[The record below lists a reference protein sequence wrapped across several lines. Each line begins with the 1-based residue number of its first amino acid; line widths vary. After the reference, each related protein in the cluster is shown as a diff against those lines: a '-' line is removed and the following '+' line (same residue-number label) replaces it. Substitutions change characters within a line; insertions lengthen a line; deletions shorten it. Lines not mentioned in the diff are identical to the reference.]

1 MGGEDESEERVR
13 KVKAPNEV
21 PLANYVKGRKSML
34 LKCIRRQGIT
44 KGIVGPLLKRMEG
57 KKKGM

>member
-1 MGGEDESEERVR
+1 MMGSGGVRWVGWRGPELRVR

-34 LKCIRRQGIT
+34 LKCIRRQGVT
-44 KGIVGPLLKRMEG
+44 KGNVGSST
-57 KKKGM
+57 